1 MTGFFTCVLGE
12 VCPLSTCTKCLT
24 LLNTVL
30 ISVPCLQ
37 FLTGKG
43 ALGQLRLETSLN
55 PSILKA
61 LVGTI
66 VVFNLVTALL
76 PNATF
81 SEENQKD
88 VRKRP
93 AGKTCSLFCKCNT
106 LLVPHKGCSQCCGRS
121 CTIVPWTMLIRNAYY
136 LHVQTSAY
144 NAYSAGLML
153 QSDQLPS

>member
-12 VCPLSTCTKCLT
+12 VYQHCTCTNCLF
-24 LLNTVL
+24 LVHNILMFFL
-30 ISVPCLQ
+30 CLQ

-55 PSILKA
+55 PSVLKA
-61 LVGTI
+61 LVGGI

-93 AGKTCSLFCKCNT
+93 AGMACCLSMPFTFGFLT
-106 LLVPHKGCSQCCGRS
+106 RPALIVVPE
-121 CTIVPWTMLIRNAYY
+121 A
-136 LHVQTSAY
+136 A
-144 NAYSAGLML
+144 
-153 QSDQLPS
+153 